1 MWEMDDSAPFP
12 GNRRLYPLDTHSLS
26 FKRNL
31 HARVDVFVEYT
42 RFDAS
47 SCRGIGA
54 RIENETKEKF
64 ASTTTNLTII
74 NPFANTILSL
84 CKMPAE
90 RSKRSIDIFLFLL
103 SSIFL
108 FNKQRPSSS
117 STSGQVAHY
126 LHYTFTLVNIIT
138 VSLLLNSNNYLLE
151 HKYDI

>member
-108 FNKQRPSSS
+108 FNKQSDHLPRAPADKS
-117 STSGQVAHY
+117 HIIY
-126 LHYTFTLVNIIT
+126 IIHLH
-138 VSLLLNSNNYLLE
+138 
-151 HKYDI
+151 